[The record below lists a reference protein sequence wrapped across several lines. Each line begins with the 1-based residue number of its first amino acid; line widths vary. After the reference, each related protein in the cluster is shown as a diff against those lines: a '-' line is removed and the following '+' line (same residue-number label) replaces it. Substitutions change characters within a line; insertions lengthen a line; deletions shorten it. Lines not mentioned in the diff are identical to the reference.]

1 MGIWKSNSE
10 IRLFKR
16 MLYAFSFTTLTCM
29 LCGIDAMN
37 GVMST
42 TFNIVIVLLSE
53 LVMLCWIGLTFPDA
67 RIRRNRVV
75 IHSVARICSAIGLIF
90 VIFASIG
97 SAHFL
102 YKFVYLASLPYL
114 LIGVL
119 SWVLLYLYK
128 DS

>member
-10 IRLFKR
+10 LQLFKR

-42 TFNIVIVLLSE
+42 TFSIIIVLLSE
-53 LVMLCWIGLTFPDA
+53 LVVLCWIGLAFPDA

-97 SAHFL
+97 PAHFL
-102 YKFVYLASLPYL
+102 YKFVYLASIPYL

-119 SWVLLYLYK
+119 SWVLLYLYRNN
-128 DS
+128 

>member
-10 IRLFKR
+10 LQLFKR

-42 TFNIVIVLLSE
+42 TFSIIIVLLSE
-53 LVMLCWIGLTFPDA
+53 LVMLCWIGLAFPDA

-97 SAHFL
+97 PANFL
-102 YKFVYLASLPYL
+102 YKFVYLASIPYL

-119 SWVLLYLYK
+119 SWGLLYLYK
-128 DS
+128 DN

>member
-10 IRLFKR
+10 LQLFKR
-16 MLYAFSFTTLTCM
+16 MLYAFSFTTLTCI

-37 GVMST
+37 GLMST
-42 TFNIVIVLLSE
+42 TFNIIIVLLSE
-53 LVMLCWIGLTFPDA
+53 LVMLCWIGLAFPDA

-97 SAHFL
+97 PAHFL
-102 YKFVYLASLPYL
+102 YKFVYLASIPYL

-119 SWVLLYLYK
+119 SWVLLYLYRNN
-128 DS
+128 

>member
-10 IRLFKR
+10 LQLFKR

-42 TFNIVIVLLSE
+42 TFSIIIVLLSE
-53 LVMLCWIGLTFPDA
+53 LVVLCWIGLAFPDA

-97 SAHFL
+97 PAHFL

>member
-1 MGIWKSNSE
+1 MGTWKSNSE
-10 IRLFKR
+10 LQLFKR

>member
-10 IRLFKR
+10 LQLFKR
-16 MLYAFSFTTLTCM
+16 MLYAFSFTTLTCI

-37 GVMST
+37 GLMST
-42 TFNIVIVLLSE
+42 TFSIIIVLLSE
-53 LVMLCWIGLTFPDA
+53 LVMLCWIGLAFPDA

-97 SAHFL
+97 PAHFL

>member
-37 GVMST
+37 GMST
-42 TFNIVIVLLSE
+42 TFNIVIALLSE
-53 LVMLCWIGLTFPDA
+53 VIMLCWIGLAIPDA
-67 RIRRNRVV
+67 RIRRNRV
-75 IHSVARICSAIGLIF
+75 IINSVARICSTIGLIF

-97 SAHFL
+97 SAQFL
-102 YKFVYLASLPYL
+102 YKFVYLASMPYL
-114 LIGVL
+114 LVGAL
-119 SWVLLYLYK
+119 SWVLLYLYR

>member
-10 IRLFKR
+10 LQLFKR

-37 GVMST
+37 GMST
-42 TFNIVIVLLSE
+42 TFNIVIALLSE
-53 LVMLCWIGLTFPDA
+53 VIMLCWIGLAFPDA
-67 RIRRNRVV
+67 RIRRNRV
-75 IHSVARICSAIGLIF
+75 IINSVARICSTIGLIF

-102 YKFVYLASLPYL
+102 YKFVYLASMPYL
-114 LIGVL
+114 LVGAL
-119 SWVLLYLYK
+119 SWVLLYLYR

>member
-10 IRLFKR
+10 LQLFKR
-16 MLYAFSFTTLTCM
+16 MLYAFSFTTLTCI

-37 GVMST
+37 GMST
-42 TFNIVIVLLSE
+42 TFNIVIALLSE
-53 LVMLCWIGLTFPDA
+53 VIMLCWIGLAFPDA
-67 RIRRNRVV
+67 RIRRNRV
-75 IHSVARICSAIGLIF
+75 IINSVARICSTIGLIF
-90 VIFASIG
+90 VVFATIG

-102 YKFVYLASLPYL
+102 YKFVYLASIPYL

>member
-37 GVMST
+37 GMST
-42 TFNIVIVLLSE
+42 TFNIVIALLSE
-53 LVMLCWIGLTFPDA
+53 VIMLCWIGLAIPDA
-67 RIRRNRVV
+67 RIRRNRV
-75 IHSVARICSAIGLIF
+75 IINSVARICSTIGLIF
-90 VIFASIG
+90 VIFATIG
-97 SAHFL
+97 STHFL
-102 YKFVYLASLPYL
+102 YKFVYLASIPYL
-114 LIGVL
+114 LIGVI
-119 SWVLLYLYK
+119 SWTLLYLYK

>member
-10 IRLFKR
+10 LQLFKR

-42 TFNIVIVLLSE
+42 TFSIIIVLLSE
-53 LVMLCWIGLTFPDA
+53 LVVLCWIGLAFPDA

-97 SAHFL
+97 PAHFL
-102 YKFVYLASLPYL
+102 YKFVYLASIPYL

-119 SWVLLYLYK
+119 SWALLYLYK

>member
-10 IRLFKR
+10 LQLFKR
-16 MLYAFSFTTLTCM
+16 MLYAFSFTTLACM

-37 GVMST
+37 GLMST
-42 TFNIVIVLLSE
+42 TFSIIIVLLSE
-53 LVMLCWIGLTFPDA
+53 LVMLCWIGSTFPDA

-97 SAHFL
+97 PAHFL
-102 YKFVYLASLPYL
+102 YKFVYLASIPYL

-119 SWVLLYLYK
+119 SWVLLYLYRNN
-128 DS
+128 

>member
-16 MLYAFSFTTLTCM
+16 MLYAFSFTTLTCI

-37 GVMST
+37 GMST
-42 TFNIVIVLLSE
+42 TFNIVIALLSE
-53 LVMLCWIGLTFPDA
+53 VIMLCWIGLAFPDA
-67 RIRRNRVV
+67 RIRRNRV
-75 IHSVARICSAIGLIF
+75 IINSVARICSTIGLIF
-90 VIFASIG
+90 VIFATIE

-102 YKFVYLASLPYL
+102 YKFVYLASMPYL
-114 LIGVL
+114 LVGAL
-119 SWVLLYLYK
+119 SWVLLYLYR

>member
-10 IRLFKR
+10 LQLFKR

-53 LVMLCWIGLTFPDA
+53 VIMLCWIGLAIPDA
-67 RIRRNRVV
+67 RIRRNRVA
-75 IHSVARICSAIGLIF
+75 INSVARICSAIGLIF

-97 SAHFL
+97 PAHFL
-102 YKFVYLASLPYL
+102 YKFVYLASIPYL

>member
-10 IRLFKR
+10 LQLFKR

-42 TFNIVIVLLSE
+42 TFSIIIVLLSE
-53 LVMLCWIGLTFPDA
+53 LVVLCWIGLAFPDA

-75 IHSVARICSAIGLIF
+75 IHSVARICSTIGLIF

-97 SAHFL
+97 PAHFL

>member
-37 GVMST
+37 GMST
-42 TFNIVIVLLSE
+42 TFNIVIALLSE
-53 LVMLCWIGLTFPDA
+53 VIMLCWIGLAFPDA
-67 RIRRNRVV
+67 RIRRNRV
-75 IHSVARICSAIGLIF
+75 IINSVARICSTIGLIF
-90 VIFASIG
+90 VIFATIG

-102 YKFVYLASLPYL
+102 YKFVYLASIPYL
-114 LIGVL
+114 LIGVI
-119 SWVLLYLYK
+119 SWALLYLYK